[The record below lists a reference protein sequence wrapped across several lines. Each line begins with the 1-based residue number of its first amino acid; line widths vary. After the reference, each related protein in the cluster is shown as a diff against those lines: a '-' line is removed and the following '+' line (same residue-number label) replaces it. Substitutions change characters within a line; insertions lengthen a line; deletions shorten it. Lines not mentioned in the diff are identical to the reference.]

1 MNAAPP
7 TPWRPPSE
15 LRGLLGA
22 LFVGCALLHSGV
34 ARAQDANPAAAE
46 QLFQEGRALMD
57 ESRFAEACEK
67 FKESARL
74 DVAPGTVL
82 NLAQCY
88 ERVGRTASAW
98 ARYREVVA
106 LSTRRGQPERAAFA
120 ESKVKELEPKLVSVV
135 YVVPRPETGLVVEQD
150 GTDLGRAA
158 WGTRI
163 PVDPGAHQLRVSAPG
178 FRSWSASVFVERGD
192 QRIQVPPLRRVAT
205 PASSGERE
213 ASGGGLR
220 LVGVGLLIAS
230 GATAAGTFVLGGV
243 AKLENDKARSDEC
256 GPTTCSPEGTRR
268 IDRATAFGNVATAL
282 GIGTVVL
289 LGAGLVSFL
298 WGGPSPSRNAEG
310 APVLRF

>member
-1 MNAAPP
+1 MNAALS
-7 TPWRPPSE
+7 TFWRPKC
-15 LRGLLGA
+15 LA
-22 LFVGCALLHSGV
+22 AALLLLCGV
-34 ARAQDANPAAAE
+34 ATSGTAHAQDANPAAAE
-46 QLFQEGRALMD
+46 QLFQEGRTLMD
-57 ESRFAEACEK
+57 QSKFAEACEK

-88 ERVGRTASAW
+88 ERLGRTASAW

-120 ESKVKELEPKLVSVV
+120 DTKVKELEPKLVSVV
-135 YVVPRPETGLVVEQD
+135 YVVPRPEPGLVVEQD

-178 FRSWSASVFVERGD
+178 FRSWSASVFVERSD
-192 QRIQVPPLRRVAT
+192 QRIQVPPLRRTVT
-205 PASSGERE
+205 TSPAGEPE
-213 ASGGGLR
+213 PHSGGLR
-220 LVGVGLLIAS
+220 LVGVSLLIAS
-230 GATAAGTFVLGGV
+230 GAAAAGTLVLGGV

-256 GPTTCSPEGTRR
+256 GATSCSPEGTRR

-282 GIGTVVL
+282 GVGTVVL
-289 LGAGLVSFL
+289 LGAGLVTFFL
-298 WGGPSPSRNAEG
+298 GGTSPSRNAEG
-310 APVLRF
+310 GPVIRF

>member
-1 MNAAPP
+1 M
-7 TPWRPPSE
+7 SE
-15 LRGLLGA
+15 LRPLAGALVLGLLV
-22 LFVGCALLHSGV
+22 LPSGV
-34 ARAQDANPAAAE
+34 AHAQDANAAAAE
-46 QLFQEGRALMD
+46 QLFQEGRALM
-57 ESRFAEACEK
+57 EENKFAAACEK

-98 ARYREVVA
+98 ARYRELVA

-120 ESKVKELEPKLVSVV
+120 ETKVKELEPKLVSVV
-135 YVVPRPETGLVVEQD
+135 YVVPRPEAGLVVEQD

-178 FRSWSASVFVERGD
+178 FRSWSASVFVERSD
-192 QRIQVPPLRRVAT
+192 QRIQVPPLRRTAAAA
-205 PASSGERE
+205 PSGERE
-213 ASGGGLR
+213 GSGGGLR

-230 GATAAGTFVLGGV
+230 GATAAGTLVLGGV
-243 AKLENDKARSDEC
+243 AKLENDRARSDEC
-256 GPTTCSPEGTRR
+256 GPTTCSPDGTRR
-268 IDRATAFGNVATAL
+268 IDRAMAFGNVATAL
-282 GIGTVVL
+282 GVGTVVL
-289 LGAGLVSFL
+289 LGAGLLSFFL
-298 WGGPSPSRNAEG
+298 GGPNPSRNAEG

>member
-1 MNAAPP
+1 MNAALPSPSRP
-7 TPWRPPSE
+7 TSA
-15 LRGLLGA
+15 LRALAGA
-22 LFVGCALLHSGV
+22 LLVSCIMVRGGV
-34 ARAQDANPAAAE
+34 AHAQDANPAAAE

-57 ESRFAEACEK
+57 QNKFAEACEK

-120 ESKVKELEPKLVSVV
+120 ETKVKELEPKLVSVV
-135 YVVPRPETGLVVEQD
+135 YVVPRPESGLVVEQD

-178 FRSWSASVFVERGD
+178 FRSWSASVFVERSD
-192 QRIQVPPLRRVAT
+192 QRIQVPALRRSAT
-205 PASSGERE
+205 TAPPDEPE
-213 ASGGGLR
+213 ARGGGLR

-230 GATAAGTFVLGGV
+230 GGAAAGTLVLGGV
-243 AKLENDKARSDEC
+243 AKLENDKARRDEC

-282 GIGTVVL
+282 GVGTVVL
-289 LGAGLVSFL
+289 LGAGLLTFFL
-298 WGGPSPSRNAEG
+298 GGPSASRNAEG
-310 APVLRF
+310 GPVIRF

>member
-1 MNAAPP
+1 MNAALSTPRRP
-7 TPWRPPSE
+7 TSR
-15 LRGLLGA
+15 LRVSVGA
-22 LFVGCALLHSGV
+22 LFLGCALAATGAT

-46 QLFQEGRALMD
+46 QLFQEGRTLMD
-57 ESRFAEACEK
+57 QSKFAEACEK

-88 ERVGRTASAW
+88 ERLGRTASAW
-98 ARYREVVA
+98 ARYREVAA

-120 ESKVKELEPKLVSVV
+120 ETKVKELEAKLVSVV
-135 YVVPRPETGLVVEQD
+135 YVVPRPEAGLVVEQD

-178 FRSWSASVFVERGD
+178 FRSWNASVFVERSD
-192 QRIQVPPLRRVAT
+192 QRIQVPALRRIVAGHQ
-205 PASSGERE
+205 AERDTGS
-213 ASGGGLR
+213 ALR
-220 LVGVGLLIAS
+220 PVGVGLLIAS
-230 GATAAGTFVLGGV
+230 GVTAAGTFVLGGV
-243 AKLENDKARSDEC
+243 AKLENDTARRDEC
-256 GPTTCSPEGTRR
+256 GPSACSPEGTRR

-289 LGAGLVSFL
+289 LGAGLVSFFL
-298 WGGPSPSRNAEG
+298 GGPGASRSAEG
-310 APVLRF
+310 GPVIRF